1 MIRLIRP
8 ATAAC
13 LAAMLLHS
21 TALAE
26 NLTTKDGKVFNNIKV
41 SGETPDKVKIIH
53 DGGISLILKSQIN
66 ADFFTQHELSPPVS
80 TGSTNDEGTDW
91 EATLAAFKANV
102 PSFTTKDGRTFQ
114 SKDVTKVEPSGL
126 KLMTTTGIVKLKFT
140 ELKTATQAAF
150 NYDPLKA
157 ATFEAEAEK
166 ARQEQAAIALRIS
179 NANSEVESFSSHV
192 RLYLAQNVGKGWIC
206 SAEVLE
212 DRDVDVVTSR
222 AGSPLSGPKVIYE
235 SQTRT
240 ETIKVGVIN
249 RVIVFGLPSFNNL
262 PADLQSRRQWSGKV
276 YRIGN
281 FNSVSASNGKSETI
295 IAAHIDRAE
304 AVRLI
309 AKNGNSAF
317 YNDSVMVKK
326 DEISTRSGTFTGTG
340 FALTMDG
347 YVGTAAH
354 VVKQANSITV
364 SVKGES
370 VKARVVAIN
379 ESQDVAILKI
389 DSSVTLQP
397 LALAKTGALKAGAD
411 LFCVGYPLVGQLGVN
426 PKLTKGTLNSLTGLA
441 DDPNSIQM
449 SVQIQPGNSGG
460 PVCDSQGRVIGIV
473 SQTGSTIAGARG
485 SAGAVPQNVNFAAKA
500 DLMIDLTA
508 TVPEL
513 KLPATVDSGPS
524 PEERVLG
531 SSYLITVTT
540 GDDTGNSPSS
550 N

>member
-80 TGSTNDEGTDW
+80 TGSTSDEGTDW

-114 SKDVTKVEPSGL
+114 SKDITKVEPSGL

-326 DEISTRSGTFTGTG
+326 DEIGTRSGTFTGTG